1 MVGERSIGIRA
12 LALIWQLVIVTIS
25 YWSWILIWQPGLLQA
40 RETVERYLF
49 YNEFLL
55 IGVLF
60 GRSRNREAS
69 GRHHD
74 WVLANRQSARQG
86 FFGLFL
92 VCVIMFALRDNA
104 VSRSFLFSYLPWLY
118 LSLLFSNYLGPRTL
132 ARFVF
137 SGDREERVALAGTAQ
152 QAAQLVPW
160 LERKR
165 VVGLRTVGLI
175 CPPSAISGGSPFPVL
190 GTTDNMSAIL
200 QKCSITQV
208 ILLDLSLGA
217 NWVRQMTQL
226 CEEAAVRLLAL
237 HDLNDYFNHNTTTF
251 EDDGVRFIGLREEPL
266 ESPLN
271 RFNKRVLDLLVATPI
286 VIFVLP
292 WTTALVWFL
301 QKWQSPGPVF
311 FAQTRNGMMGRP
323 FKIYKYRTMYENHGM
338 ETVQASKG
346 DPRVFPAGRW
356 LRKLSIDELPQ
367 FINVLWGDMSVVGP
381 RPHLP
386 QHDDAF
392 VRLMRKYVIRR
403 FIRPGLTG
411 WAQVNGFRGQI
422 HTEGDVQ
429 RRVEADIHYLENWSF
444 SLDCLIILKTI
455 KHCILPPRTAY

>member
-12 LALIWQLVIVTIS
+12 LALVWQLVMVTLS
-25 YWSWILIWQPGLLQA
+25 YWVWILIWQPGLLADSQ
-40 RETVERYLF
+40 TVERYMF

-60 GRSRNREAS
+60 GRSRKQEAR

-74 WVLANRQSARQG
+74 WVIANRQSVRQAFSG
-86 FFGLFL
+86 VFI
-92 VCVIMFALRDNA
+92 VCLLIFALRDNMM
-104 VSRSFLFSYLPWLY
+104 SRSFLFSYLPWLY
-118 LSLLFSNYLGPRTL
+118 LSLLFSNYLAPRTL
-132 ARFVF
+132 ARFAF

-152 QAAQLVPW
+152 QAAQLKPW

-175 CPPSAISGGSPFPVL
+175 CPPAAVSGGSPFPVL
-190 GTTDNMSAIL
+190 GTMDDLGAIL
-200 QKCSITQV
+200 QKRAITQV

-217 NWVRQMTQL
+217 KLVQHMTQL

-271 RFNKRVLDLLVATPI
+271 RFYKRLLDLAVAVPV
-286 VIFVLP
+286 VILVLP
-292 WTTALVWFL
+292 WTTVLVWLL
-301 QKWQSPGPVF
+301 QRLQSPGPVF
-311 FAQTRNGMMGRP
+311 FIQTRSGSMGRP
-323 FKIYKYRTMYENHGM
+323 FRMYKYRTMRLNHGT
-338 ETVQASKG
+338 ESQQACKD
-346 DPRVFPAGRW
+346 DPRTFPAGRW
-356 LRKLSIDELPQ
+356 MRRFSIDELPQ
-367 FINVLWGDMSVVGP
+367 FINVLLGDMSVVGP

-386 QHDDAF
+386 QHEEAF
-392 VRLMRKYVIRR
+392 VRMMRKYVIRR
-403 FIRPGLTG
+403 FIQPGLTG

-422 HTEGDVQ
+422 HDDTDVQ
-429 RRVEADIHYLENWSF
+429 KRVEADIHYLENWSF

-455 KHCILPPRTAY
+455 KQCVLPPRSAY

>member
-60 GRSRNREAS
+60 GRSRDREAS

-190 GTTDNMSAIL
+190 GTTDNLSAIL

-251 EDDGVRFIGLREEPL
+251 EDDGVRFIGLREKPL

-271 RFNKRVLDLLVATPI
+271 RFNKRVLDLLVAAPI

-323 FKIYKYRTMYENHGM
+323 FKIYKYRTMYEHHGM
-338 ETVQASKG
+338 ESVQARKG